1 MLSISDVINM
11 SKNMSDFKE
20 NLNVFANE
28 NIETI
33 EKLLMCQSKNEPW
46 FDYRKCLITVSNV
59 HEVVTQT
66 AKVEKGGDGTVNM

>member
-1 MLSISDVINM
+1 
-11 SKNMSDFKE
+11 
-20 NLNVFANE
+20 
-28 NIETI
+28 
-33 EKLLMCQSKNEPW
+33 MCQSKNEPW